1 MSIVAVVCYPGKMV
15 DRSINQLFDSD
26 DLHTLHM
33 IHAEDIPDI
42 DKAIS
47 DINEE
52 KARLAIMPEPFPGKK
67 RSWSRFPHAR
77 PGEYLFVCRLNL
89 EHEPLELDL
98 YVITPQG
105 YSYAPLTDRTVME
118 SAAPGCAYLASGI
131 TSEFLDWL
139 TQRQICHLTGR
150 CIHQGSCVLREAEF
164 NMDKVAHF
172 EHVDDSEVALALALG
187 YPMAPKKPEYF
198 YDFLGGLEHGSTST

>member
-1 MSIVAVVCYPGKMV
+1 
-15 DRSINQLFDSD
+15 
-26 DLHTLHM
+26 
-33 IHAEDIPDI
+33 
-42 DKAIS
+42 
-47 DINEE
+47 
-52 KARLAIMPEPFPGKK
+52 
-67 RSWSRFPHAR
+67 
-77 PGEYLFVCRLNL
+77 
-89 EHEPLELDL
+89 
-98 YVITPQG
+98 
-105 YSYAPLTDRTVME
+105 ME

-150 CIHQGSCVLREAEF
+150 CIRQGTHVLREAEF
-164 NMDKVAHF
+164 NPDKVAHF